1 MTMTDPIADML
12 TRIRNAMMA
21 SYDTVEV
28 PCSNMKINIVKV
40 LKFEGYIRNYKIVKD
55 IKQDVMVIYLR
66 YNEDKSPVI
75 RGLKKISKPSCRI
88 YARCKKIPKVLN
100 GLGINIIS
108 TSKGV
113 MCFPS
118 VLNPQFLHAITKRT
132 GIDSEQLSRP
142 ARSMNFAVSF
152 R

>member
-12 TRIRNAMMA
+12 TRIRNAIVA

-28 PCSNMKINIVKV
+28 PSSKIKINIVKV
-40 LKFEGYIRNYKIVKD
+40 LKFEGYIRNYKIVGD
-55 IKQDVMVIYLR
+55 SKQDIIVIYLK

-75 RGLKKISKPSCRI
+75 KGLKKISKPSCRI
-88 YARCKKIPKVLN
+88 YSRCKKIPRVLD

-113 MCFPS
+113 MTDRE
-118 VLNPQFLHAITKRT
+118 ARRMRT
-132 GIDSEQLSRP
+132 GGEIICS
-142 ARSMNFAVSF
+142 VW
-152 R
+152 